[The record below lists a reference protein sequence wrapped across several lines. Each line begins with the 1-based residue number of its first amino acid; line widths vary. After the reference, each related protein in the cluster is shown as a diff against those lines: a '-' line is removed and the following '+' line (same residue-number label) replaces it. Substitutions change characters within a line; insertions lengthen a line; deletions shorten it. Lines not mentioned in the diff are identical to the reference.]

1 MIKQK
6 SSLIIHIEDKDIKI
20 QQEILYEYFDK
31 PIDNSDKE
39 NQIPIQD
46 DKKIIF
52 EKTRKRS

>member
-6 SSLIIHIEDKDIKI
+6 SSLIIHIDDKDIKI
-20 QQEILYEYFDK
+20 QKESLYEYLDK

-39 NQIPIQD
+39 NPIPMQD